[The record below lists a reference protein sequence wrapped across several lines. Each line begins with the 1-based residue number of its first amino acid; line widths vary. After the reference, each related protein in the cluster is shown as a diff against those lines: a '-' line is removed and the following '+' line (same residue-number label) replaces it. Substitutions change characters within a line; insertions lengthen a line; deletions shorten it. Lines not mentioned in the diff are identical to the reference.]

1 MRYMQSL
8 KKTEKPEVEDLS
20 IQTEQTNSSNKQMES
35 WQLTNTMNNGKS
47 TKKGIIIIKGKTKEQ
62 RIKKCFDRLGDLNR
76 EQP

>member
-1 MRYMQSL
+1 M
-8 KKTEKPEVEDLS
+8 EDLS

-35 WQLTNTMNNGKS
+35 WQLTNTINNGKS
-47 TKKGIIIIKGKTKEQ
+47 TKKGIIIKGKTKEQ